1 MEAGVLPTRNEG
13 QKGFYAQEPRR
24 ALLGFTLYLENS
36 LSYFLQPGIFSCM
49 MSQLKYHLSRELF
62 LN

>member
-13 QKGFYAQEPRR
+13 QKGFHAQETHR

-36 LSYFLQPGIFSCM
+36 LSYM
-49 MSQLKYHLSRELF
+49 AQLKDHLSRELF